1 MKSSLSETSGKTKG
15 ELLLSAMF
23 EKDYLNKA
31 LVNELIKHQHS
42 EELEETLRSLLLFY
56 DRICAVVTLLR
67 MIRLLPSEEFNKVIE
82 SWFEQPSQKNVIDL
96 RFLQVKLT

>member
-31 LVNELIKHQHS
+31 LVNELIKH
-42 EELEETLRSLLLFY
+42 
-56 DRICAVVTLLR
+56 
-67 MIRLLPSEEFNKVIE
+67 
-82 SWFEQPSQKNVIDL
+82 
-96 RFLQVKLT
+96 